1 MDFANIDYR
10 SLPPAPKE
18 NEHQYALRLQ
28 NAGFDEMFIRKAL
41 RCHFQMKIEDF
52 PTFFE
57 PFLQA
62 RLKYVRLLAAL
73 RPGQTDTNL
82 ARRVAR
88 NLGISAESARWLV
101 EEIDRGGERRT

>member
-1 MDFANIDYR
+1 MDNANTDYR

-18 NEHQYALRLQ
+18 DEHQYALRLQ

-41 RCHFQMKIEDF
+41 RFHFQMKIEEF

-73 RPGQTDTNL
+73 RPDQADSQL
-82 ARRVAR
+82 VRRVAR
-88 NLGISAESARWLV
+88 NLGISAEGALRLV
-101 EEIDRGGERRT
+101 EEVNAGSE